1 MLLRRIPE
9 QPMSRLALWSR
20 RVAVFA
26 LPVVLLT
33 IVIVRAGFFEIV
45 AALAIFG
52 GALFLAVVAIVLAVG
67 AFVVI
72 WREGYRGTGVALTA
86 VLISLAVLAYPV
98 YLGIK
103 GYRLP
108 PISDITTDPIDP
120 PRFEVIA
127 RLRPRDANPIAYA
140 GLHAAELQ
148 RAAYPDVD
156 ALAVTVSPQQA
167 YEAALAVVTKWKWS
181 IVDARPPQPGRRDG
195 RIEAVARTLI
205 MGFRD
210 DVVVRVRPDDDGAR
224 IDVRSASRYGK
235 RGDFGTNASRV
246 AALTKAIDEL
256 IAEETEKRA
265 TTSKKGKAPAKT
277 DQKSKRR

>member
-1 MLLRRIPE
+1 MLYRRIPE
-9 QPMSRLALWSR
+9 QPMSRLALWAR

-26 LPVVLLT
+26 LPVVAMT

-52 GALFLAVVAIVLAVG
+52 GALFLAVVAIVLAIG

-72 WREGYRGTGVALTA
+72 WREGHRGAGIAVVA
-86 VLISLAVLAYPV
+86 VLISLALLAYPA

-103 GYRLP
+103 GYNLP

-120 PRFEVIA
+120 PRFEVVA
-127 RLRPRDANPIAYA
+127 RLRPRDANPVAYA
-140 GLHAAELQ
+140 GLRAAELQ
-148 RAAYPDVD
+148 RASYPDIEPLNLNVP
-156 ALAVTVSPQQA
+156 PQQA
-167 YEAALAVVTKWKWS
+167 YDTALAIITKRKWS

-210 DVVVRVRPDDDGAR
+210 DVVVRVRTDGDGSR
-224 IDVRSASRYGK
+224 VDIRSASRYGK

-246 AALTKAIDEL
+246 ASLVEQI
-256 IAEETEKRA
+256 EETITEELEKKNA
-265 TTSKKGKAPAKT
+265 AAKKAKPAAKG

>member
-20 RVAVFA
+20 RIAVFA

-33 IVIVRAGFFEIV
+33 IIIVRAGFFEIV
-45 AALAIFG
+45 AGLAIFG
-52 GALFLAVVAIVLAVG
+52 GALFLAVVAIVLAIG

-72 WREGYRGTGVALTA
+72 WREGHRGAGVAASA
-86 VLISLAVLAYPV
+86 VLISLLLLGYPA
-98 YLGIK
+98 YLGAK
-103 GYRLP
+103 AYLLP
-108 PISDITTDPIDP
+108 PISDITTDAIDP

-140 GLHAAELQ
+140 GLRAAELQ
-148 RAAYPDVD
+148 RSAYPDIEPLV
-156 ALAVTVSPQQA
+156 LNVPPQQA
-167 YEAALAVVTKWKWS
+167 YDAALAIITKRKWS

-195 RIEAVARTLI
+195 RIEAVARTLV

-210 DVVVRVRPDDDGAR
+210 DVVVRVRQDGDGAR
-224 IDVRSASRYGK
+224 VDIRSASRYGK

-246 AALTKAIDEL
+246 ASLSEAIEDLINEEL
-256 IAEETEKRA
+256 EKRNA
-265 TTSKKGKAPAKT
+265 TAKKAKPAAKG